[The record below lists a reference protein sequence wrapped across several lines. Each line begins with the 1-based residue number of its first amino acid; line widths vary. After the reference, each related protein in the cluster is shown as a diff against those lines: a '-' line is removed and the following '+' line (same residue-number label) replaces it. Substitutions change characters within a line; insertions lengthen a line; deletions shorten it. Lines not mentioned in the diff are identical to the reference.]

1 MDPPPYHGSYT
12 AANSP
17 VKISDNVPFE
27 AAAPLFSCI
36 ATVAVSLYS
45 QRAGTRSLKLV
56 APWAG
61 GQGAYAGKS
70 IFIPGGAGNV
80 GQFGES
86 RTQFG
91 SYKHS

>member
-1 MDPPPYHGSYT
+1 MNESCP
-12 AANSP
+12 AR
-17 VKISDNVPFE
+17 
-27 AAAPLFSCI
+27 LFVGALPAMI
-36 ATVAVSLYS
+36 LAVSLYS

-61 GQGAYAGKS
+61 GQGAYVGKS